1 VPNFSNH
8 IIKLICRRI
17 FYLLCSL
24 FSFASAGAQS
34 GTAYHIHFTDTIP
47 AAQAFLLYNNIQLKN
62 LTADSLQLK
71 VKFLSPEGWN
81 LLSPKEAFIDILPGE
96 NLSLPVSL
104 KKRTAISSI
113 WQQVYIIIE
122 SVSTKIKDTF
132 FFNIYTEPLSKFSVT
147 NVSNGLS
154 PSNPKDIQIQFILKN
169 TGNVDGL
176 YHLSFQNE
184 NLNLDHRKIIPL
196 KPGKDSVIYYAHHI
210 QNKRWEQFTNET
222 IMILIADSLFK
233 KTTPQV
239 KQRFIR
245 NNGSNAG
252 NNIYYNNF
260 DVYRADSVF
269 SMHKSDYSNINLSL
283 ETGFIGS
290 SRQVSYYAAFRLLYD
305 ISKYSKFT
313 FNYRSRQFGLYNI
326 IDRDVF
332 TIGLKT
338 RHWEF
343 KAGNITNSKYFLTY
357 GNGIEVSY
365 SRNKRSMI
373 TAFAVKH
380 TPGFHTTNDNAG
392 LLLKYSIKNVV
403 INHDLLYNTDSS
415 SRIQSGIFNT
425 DLNWRTKNIDLNING
440 GLGTENRSVQNKNY
454 TPGAGNFWG
463 YKIVYR
469 IKSWTLNSQ
478 YKTYGKNFP
487 GLYAGSKTQN
497 HGLLYRAKKFAAE
510 LYYHANITNTRF
522 FKDTL
527 YNTDFLTFNTTKY
540 GTKLT
545 LNTKRSFITIG
556 YGWMVQSGQQ
566 AYTFTPRY
574 QFVEMQYSF
583 KGKKYFS
590 LNFSSS
596 NGYAAQKKYKSGPA
610 YFTQNSIN
618 ISYKNIGIN
627 GGYTSIPI
635 VDTLQKPI
643 YNSTVYG
650 GPYVTAHFGRYFNLG
665 VQYSLSKTLYD
676 NGINSFAGINFAY
689 NNEKARTNILVNISS
704 PLQKANE
711 KSVNPFKYGYVNISL
726 IKTFDIPFIFQKK
739 YHKLETVFVDD
750 MNLNG
755 KADSNENRLPNVAFT
770 IDDLHFISN
779 RDGIARYKHIDKGE
793 YTINLTGSHVRGLI
807 PNEGPVHV
815 IKVEGDN
822 KTTILF
828 SKSSVL
834 SGHIDILQDSSAD
847 ELFLV
852 NNIKITAIDALG
864 KKYATIT
871 DEAGNYYFNLPAGV
885 YSVMLNQDAFNQNF
899 RPDKMNA
906 EADLIKNEN
915 ITVNFIIK
923 QKRRLVKIL
932 DADPGKV
939 IDLKQPEQLKTDD
952 NKPKPAKPKH

>member
-1 VPNFSNH
+1 VSDFNNHTIKQFSRH
-8 IIKLICRRI
+8 IL
-17 FYLLCSL
+17 YLLISL
-24 FSFASAGAQS
+24 LGFTQAGAQP
-34 GTAYHIHFTDTIP
+34 GTAYSIHFTDTIP
-47 AAQAFLLYNNIQLKN
+47 AAQSFLLYNNIQFKN

-71 VKFLSPEGWN
+71 VKFRSPEGWN
-81 LLSPKEAFIDILPGE
+81 LLSPKETVFDLLPGE
-96 NLSLPVSL
+96 NYSLPVSL
-104 KKRTAISSI
+104 KKRTAISSV
-113 WQQVYIIIE
+113 WQQVNMIVE
-122 SVSTKIKDTF
+122 PATGTIKDTF
-132 FFNIYTEPLSKFSVT
+132 SFSIYTEPLSKFSVT
-147 NVSNGLS
+147 NIFNGLS
-154 PSNPKDIQIQFILKN
+154 SSNPKDIQIQFILKN

-176 YHLSFQNE
+176 YHLRFQNE
-184 NLNLDHRKIIPL
+184 YLDLDHSKVIAL
-196 KPGKDSVIYYAHHI
+196 KPGKDSVIYYAHHVPR
-210 QNKRWEQFTNET
+210 KRWQQFTNET
-222 IMILIADSLFK
+222 IRILIADSLFK

-245 NNGSNAG
+245 NNSSNAG
-252 NNIYYNNF
+252 NNVYYDYF
-260 DVYRADSVF
+260 DVYRVDSVF
-269 SMHKSDYSNINLSL
+269 SMHKSDYSNIKLSL

-290 SRQVSYYAAFRLLYD
+290 SRQVSYYAACRVSYD

-313 FNYRSRQFGLYNI
+313 FNYRSRQFGLYNT

-343 KAGNITNSKYFLTY
+343 KAGKISNSKYFLTY

-373 TAFAVKH
+373 TLFAVKH

-392 LLLKYSIKNVV
+392 LLLKYRIKNVV

-425 DLNWRTKNIDLNING
+425 DLNWLTKNVDLNING
-440 GLGTENRSVQNKNY
+440 GLGTENKISQNKDN

-463 YKIVYR
+463 YRIVYR
-469 IKSWTLNSQ
+469 IKSWTFNSQ
-478 YKTYGKNFP
+478 YKTYGKKFP
-487 GLYAGSKTQN
+487 GLYAGSKIHN
-497 HGLLYRAKKFAAE
+497 HGITYRAKKFSAE
-510 LYYHANITNTRF
+510 LYYQVNITNNKF

-545 LNTKRSFITIG
+545 MNTKRSFITIG

-574 QFVEMQYSF
+574 QFLEMQYSL

-590 LNFSSS
+590 LNFSTS
-596 NGYAAQKKYKSGPA
+596 NGYASQKKYKSGPV

-618 ISYKNIGIN
+618 VSYKNIGIN

-650 GPYVTAHFGRYFNLG
+650 GPYITAHFGRYFSLG
-665 VQYSLSKTLYD
+665 IQYSLSKTLYD
-676 NGINSFAGINFAY
+676 NGINSFAGINLTY

-739 YHKLETVFVDD
+739 YHSLETVFVEDV
-750 MNLNG
+750 NLNG
-755 KADSNENRLPNVAFT
+755 VADSNENRLPNVSFT

-779 RDGIARYKHIDKGE
+779 RQGIARYRHIDKGE
-793 YTINLTGSHVRGLI
+793 YTINFTGSHLRGLI

-834 SGHIDILQDSSAD
+834 SGHIDMLQDSAAN

-852 NNIKITAIDALG
+852 NNIKVIAIDAFG
-864 KKYATIT
+864 KKFATIT
-871 DEAGNYYFNLPAGV
+871 DTAGNYFFNLPAGV
-885 YSVMLNQDAFNQNF
+885 YSVMLNQDAFNQNY
-899 RPDKMNA
+899 RPDKMSA
-906 EADLIKNEN
+906 EADLIKNET

-923 QKRRLVKIL
+923 QKRRLVKML
-932 DADPGKV
+932 DTDPGKV
-939 IDLKQPEQLKTDD
+939 IDLKQPENLEIDD
-952 NKPKPAKPKH
+952 KKPRPAKPKH